1 MSPDSHDSAVNGDR
15 SASHASEAWRRA
27 PQTTLDALDEFLAAR
42 PSVDPVLAAAARR
55 LAASIDA
62 QPDTGMAQ
70 LVKEFRAAYKELKD
84 GSDTADPFASLL
96 SEMGDAS

>member
-1 MSPDSHDSAVNGDR
+1 MNPESRQPAVNGDR
-15 SASHASEAWRRA
+15 NAPHSQSAWTA

>member
-1 MSPDSHDSAVNGDR
+1 MTPEADDTAVNGDR
-15 SASHASEAWRRA
+15 IASDAPAAWQA
-27 PQTTLDALDEFLAAR
+27 PRTTLDALDEFLAAR

-96 SEMGDAS
+96 SEMGDAP